1 MYETKN
7 SLVFEFFLIALIII
21 TPLFYGSVLFLPSS
35 LLQIVI
41 LVLFLVFLLGKVN
54 SSLPKISYPNGNI
67 FFLLFIAV
75 AIFQLLPLPY
85 LLLKL
90 FSHQTAQFY
99 QKYLTDFSH
108 RSFYSLSVCSLST
121 KQELVKL
128 IAFYSVFI
136 IILNTIEKK
145 RQFERLFLAI
155 IFWAVVLSL
164 YGIIRKYFIL
174 EKEISES
181 FSVFGNRNH
190 FAGFM
195 EMVAPLTL
203 GYAFYCKNRA
213 KKFVFGFMA
222 TIIYVSVFLSLS
234 RAGSLSLIFSLIL
247 MVYFLK
253 RDWVIQEK
261 YWVLVTGII
270 LVVIL
275 LSVVGIEPIKYR
287 FASLKEGFLQRLAIF
302 KDSYRLMKDFP
313 SFGIGLGN
321 FQFVFS
327 SYLSFFSEGYYFYPH
342 NDYIQIITE
351 TGLIG
356 FLLFILFL
364 FQVFKTILKRLFTRQ
379 DPFARSM
386 VMGGICGLFSVLLH
400 SLADFNLHIPA
411 IYFLFW
417 LILGL
422 IYKCVFSS
430 FRK

>member
-1 MYETKN
+1 MYEKKN
-7 SLVFEFFLIALIII
+7 SLIFEFLLIILVI
-21 TPLFYGSVLFLPSS
+21 TTPLFYGSVLFLPSS
-35 LLQIVI
+35 LLQIVV
-41 LVLFLVFLLGKVN
+41 LLLFLVFLLGKI
-54 SSLPKISYPNGNI
+54 SSPLPKVSYPNGNV

-75 AIFQLLPLPY
+75 AVFQLLPLPY

-90 FSHQTAQFY
+90 FSPETAKLY
-99 QKYLTDFSH
+99 QRYLTDFTPSG
-108 RSFYSLSVCSLST
+108 FYPLSICSLST
-121 KQELVKL
+121 KQELAKI

-136 IILNTIEKK
+136 VVLNIIEKK
-145 RQFERLFLAI
+145 RQFERLFLVIIIWAAI
-155 IFWAVVLSL
+155 LSL

-195 EMVAPLTL
+195 EMVAPLAL

-213 KKFVFGFMA
+213 KKFIFGFMA
-222 TIIYVSVFLSLS
+222 TIICVSIFLSLS

-253 RDWVIQEK
+253 KDWVIQEK
-261 YWVLVTGII
+261 YWVLIAGGILI
-270 LVVIL
+270 VLL
-275 LSVVGIEPIKYR
+275 LSVIGIEPIKYR
-287 FASLKEGFLQRLAIF
+287 FASLREGFFQRLSVF
-302 KDSYRLMKDFP
+302 KDSYQMIKDFP

-321 FQFVFS
+321 FQFAFS

-356 FLLFILFL
+356 FSFFFLFL
-364 FQVFKTILKRLFTRQ
+364 LKVFKTILKRLFTRQ

-386 VMGGICGLFSVLLH
+386 VIGGICGLFSLLLH
-400 SLADFNLHIPA
+400 SSVDFNFHIPA
-411 IYFLFW
+411 ISFLFW
-417 LILGL
+417 LLLGL
-422 IYKCVFSS
+422 IYKCVFTS